1 MFYVLMTIF
10 GAMMGSFLCC
20 QVRRMQARAE
30 GAKKIPAR
38 SICEKCRRQLRWYEN
53 VPIVS
58 WLVLRGKCRTC
69 GAKIGRAEILS
80 EVLAAGTFLIL
91 ALMTLRPG
99 MNLADITAMGWGV
112 FATELLFLSTL
123 IFLAIYDGIF
133 GVLPVFAL
141 VLAGFLSVIK
151 IILAGEINILALFS
165 VVVLGGVYLLLYVV
179 SHGKWV
185 GDGDY
190 ILAAAIGACL
200 AQPFYALVALFV
212 ANFVA
217 CVTMYPMVR
226 KNKNR
231 QIYMG
236 PFLAVGYVV
245 AAFLMNYGIIN
256 L

>member
-1 MFYVLMTIF
+1 M
-10 GAMMGSFLCC
+10 
-20 QVRRMQARAE
+20 
-30 GAKKIPAR
+30 
-38 SICEKCRRQLRWYEN
+38 
-53 VPIVS
+53 
-58 WLVLRGKCRTC
+58 
-69 GAKIGRAEILS
+69 
-80 EVLAAGTFLIL
+80 
-91 ALMTLRPG
+91 
-99 MNLADITAMGWGV
+99 
-112 FATELLFLSTL
+112 
-123 IFLAIYDGIF
+123 
-133 GVLPVFAL
+133 
-141 VLAGFLSVIK
+141 
-151 IILAGEINILALFS
+151 
-165 VVVLGGVYLLLYVV
+165 YLLLYVV